1 MSNQTLIGPVMKIVI
16 TLWNQVKKIVPKRP
30 LALAA
35 DSALS
40 FVWNMAGGM
49 VKNKAV

>member
-1 MSNQTLIGPVMKIVI
+1 MSSQTLIGPVTKIVS

-30 LALAA
+30 FALA

-49 VKNKAV
+49 A